1 MTCTKKK
8 TEKKVMA
15 KRRKMTIAATVL
27 LAGTIA
33 IGTASYHAFRKPR
46 PKSDRPEDI
55 AKFVASSGFNRL
67 SAAER
72 QAYLRKLR
80 PDPAQ
85 GQTQSRRPRMQNMS
99 GEERSAFMANMMRLF
114 EQERSRRLKKYFA
127 LQTQEEKNAF
137 LDVELAKMEQRR
149 AEFEKLRRQ
158 RDAERKKREAE
169 NKNGQTVANTRPR
182 PSEAERASRMR
193 TRTESTS
200 PESRA
205 MNNQYM
211 RDLQSRAKETGK
223 SFGMRDPRMAQR

>member
-15 KRRKMTIAATVL
+15 KRRKMTVAATVL
-27 LAGTIA
+27 LAGAIA

-85 GQTQSRRPRMQNMS
+85 GRTQSVAPGCRICP
-99 GEERSAFMANMMRLF
+99 ERSVPLSW
-114 EQERSRRLKKYFA
+114 QI
-127 LQTQEEKNAF
+127 
-137 LDVELAKMEQRR
+137 
-149 AEFEKLRRQ
+149 
-158 RDAERKKREAE
+158 
-169 NKNGQTVANTRPR
+169 
-182 PSEAERASRMR
+182 
-193 TRTESTS
+193 
-200 PESRA
+200 
-205 MNNQYM
+205 
-211 RDLQSRAKETGK
+211 
-223 SFGMRDPRMAQR
+223 

>member
-15 KRRKMTIAATVL
+15 KRRKMTVAATVL
-27 LAGTIA
+27 LAVAIA

-137 LDVELAKMEQRR
+137 LDAELAKMEQRR

-223 SFGMRDPRMAQR
+223 SFGMRGPRMAQR

>member
-27 LAGTIA
+27 LAGAIA

>member
-15 KRRKMTIAATVL
+15 KRRKMTVAATVL
-27 LAGTIA
+27 LAVAIA

-127 LQTQEEKNAF
+127 LQTQEEKYAF
-137 LDVELAKMEQRR
+137 LDAELAKMEQRR

-223 SFGMRDPRMAQR
+223 SFGMRGPRMAQR

>member
-27 LAGTIA
+27 LAGAIA

-114 EQERSRRLKKYFA
+114 EQERSRRLKNISLFRRRRKRTPFWMPSSQKWSSA
-127 LQTQEEKNAF
+127 APNLKNCAGSGMPNGRN
-137 LDVELAKMEQRR
+137 ARR
-149 AEFEKLRRQ
+149 KIRTDRLSPIRVRAPP
-158 RDAERKKREAE
+158 KRNAP
-169 NKNGQTVANTRPR
+169 A
-182 PSEAERASRMR
+182 A
-193 TRTESTS
+193 
-200 PESRA
+200 
-205 MNNQYM
+205 
-211 RDLQSRAKETGK
+211 
-223 SFGMRDPRMAQR
+223 

>member
-15 KRRKMTIAATVL
+15 KRRKMTVAATVL
-27 LAGTIA
+27 LAGAIA

-127 LQTQEEKNAF
+127 LRTQEEKNAF
-137 LDVELAKMEQRR
+137 LDAELAKMEQRR

-182 PSEAERASRMR
+182 SSEAERASRMR

-211 RDLQSRAKETGK
+211 RDLQSRAKATGR
-223 SFGMRDPRMAQR
+223 SFGMRGPRMAQR

>member
-27 LAGTIA
+27 LAGAIA

-85 GQTQSRRPRMQNMS
+85 GRTQSRRPRMQNMS

-137 LDVELAKMEQRR
+137 LDAELAKMEQRR
-149 AEFEKLRRQ
+149 AEFEKLRWQ

-182 PSEAERASRMR
+182 PSEAERASHMR

-223 SFGMRDPRMAQR
+223 SFGMRGPRMAQR

>member
-1 MTCTKKK
+1 
-8 TEKKVMA
+8 MA

>member
-1 MTCTKKK
+1 
-8 TEKKVMA
+8 MA

-27 LAGTIA
+27 LAGAIA

-127 LQTQEEKNAF
+127 LQTQEEKNAC
-137 LDVELAKMEQRR
+137 LDAELAKMEQRR

-223 SFGMRDPRMAQR
+223 SFGMRGPRMAQR